1 MNNSEQ
7 FLIITLN
14 KNKKDECEIP
24 LNEVESIEKI
34 KEDCKQK
41 LGFGNIDIN
50 KINLFFIDDNED
62 RNIINEFND
71 LIEYSNINSE
81 DNLSIEL
88 VVEINEEKERIINN
102 QNKENNTISIN
113 NNKKNI
119 NKIIIDDKDR
129 KINELN
135 AIIEKLIMKLQ
146 KYKDKLKELIDKY
159 EKKISDLKKL
169 DPKKE
174 NRELI
179 HENITI
185 KTPNENI
192 NNINLKSNNIN
203 TKERKSLYIE
213 DILYINIKCNK
224 CKKKNNKNIFQCVYC
239 ENYFLCQDCH
249 NKNNKEAK
257 KFHDHEYLYFFE
269 IIFPIELMTL
279 IKRKKEKKKVYYEV
293 IDKFNDFLTS
303 IFFDEDKN
311 FSNKKYNIDIQHIEN
326 LKSLCNDMIKFNE
339 DPFKYFEDYKQMY
352 INPKIENI
360 EKDEKEEKQKEI
372 LISIGEKLQ
381 LIWLNLM
388 SCTPKKENNYK

>member
-14 KNKKDECEIP
+14 KNNECKIQ
-24 LNEVESIEKI
+24 LNEVENIEKI

-62 RNIINEFND
+62 KNIINEFND
-71 LIEYSNINSE
+71 LIKYSNINSE

-88 VVEINEEKERIINN
+88 VVEISEEKESIINN

-119 NKIIIDDKDR
+119 NKIIFDDKDR

-159 EKKISDLKKL
+159 EKKISDLKNL

-179 HENITI
+179 HENFTI

>member
-14 KNKKDECEIP
+14 KNKKDECEIH